1 MDGDSGEFSDEL
13 DVFEESADEAKQKMK
28 NHTTYKDKPYDEG
41 IEFSQDLSMA
51 ESYDPRDKNNAPKER
66 ESKFTN
72 QHYDEAVEVSQS
84 LDMGPSAIAASK
96 AAANN
101 SKKPAVEEKGAKG
114 MKKDENSRSQTVLNN
129 KFDEALEF
137 SHSGSEDSVDTR
149 ASQKNKKN
157 EQPEFKSSV
166 SNKGLV
172 SESTSS
178 KKAPAPQQVFQC
190 FCVWFQIYLSLAAT
204 VSTATATT
212 TEAEPHQE
220 RRRVLQ
226 WR

>member
-13 DVFEESADEAKQKMK
+13 DVFEESDDNRQKQKGK

-51 ESYDPRDKNNAPKER
+51 ESFDPREKNNAPKER
-66 ESKFTN
+66 ESKFAN
-72 QHYDEAVEVSQS
+72 QHYDEAYEVSQS
-84 LDMGPSAIAASK
+84 QDMGPSAMAAGK
-96 AAANN
+96 AAAN

-114 MKKDENSRSQTVLNN
+114 MKKDNEQSKSQTVLNN

-137 SHSGSEDSVDTR
+137 SRSGSDESVDTR

-157 EQPEFKSSV
+157 EQPEFKSSM

-172 SESTSS
+172 SDSQSS
-178 KKAPAPQQVFQC
+178 KKGGAPQQV
-190 FCVWFQIYLSLAAT
+190 S
-204 VSTATATT
+204 
-212 TEAEPHQE
+212 
-220 RRRVLQ
+220 R
-226 WR
+226 